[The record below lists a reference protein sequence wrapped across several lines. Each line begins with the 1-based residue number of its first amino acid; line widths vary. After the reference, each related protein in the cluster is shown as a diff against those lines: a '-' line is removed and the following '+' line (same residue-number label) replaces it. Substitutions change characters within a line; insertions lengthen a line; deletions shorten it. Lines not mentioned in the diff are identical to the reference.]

1 MGKANIYRLL
11 RIARDKKVKELA
23 DDLRVAPGYINTI
36 ENGNRTPSVRLKYNY
51 AKALNVSVDIIDT
64 FENTNGVFE
73 KIMLELLQMICD
85 QDDKKIKRGIKMKND
100 NYITRESMDMIVEE
114 IMNVM
119 DADWLAEESKPSEI
133 ERVLV
138 NNGLAIVIEEGE

>member
-23 DDLRVAPGYINTI
+23 DDLRVAPGYINAI

-64 FENTNGVFE
+64 FENTNGTFE
-73 KIMLELLQMICD
+73 KIMLKLLQMICD
-85 QDDKKIKRGIKMKND
+85 QDDKNKS
-100 NYITRESMDMIVEE
+100 REE
-114 IMNVM
+114 
-119 DADWLAEESKPSEI
+119 
-133 ERVLV
+133 
-138 NNGLAIVIEEGE
+138 